1 MLFVSQL
8 IHLILRANTS
18 QTVTMIKFSDHI
30 VWQSVRVSETSNN
43 ICHVLVLSS
52 KSVACFSVPIILLLL
67 YVFLAEKNH
76 AIGSRALQRGITWS
90 VITLIAFA
98 AASVAAVDVALFIA
112 GHYANQFKAIFNEN
126 LLHPIVLPVI
136 NQATDFY
143 TTTHNKVAASPDT
156 AKSYIR
162 KLLKDEKKMQQ
173 VFEIFSI
180 ISVTIFILSS
190 LYLQLSFS
198 GLLSQDDLNHVFRT
212 HLVSISSLGC
222 LMYILYVC
230 HTALV
235 PSYVTDYLRQTAGFY
250 WLRLTTMAGLNEPE
264 SSIPQTPNGDIFL
277 PREEELPGSEEI
289 LILHLRSQR
298 EFDFTNKYDLLAL
311 FRGLSDNLSIKLPE
325 LVNTES
331 VTIMPPECIVAYDS
345 EIVGVGGMIEF
356 FVTKQQRTI
365 GYLSLMF
372 VPSKHG
378 DVDLEAED

>member
-1 MLFVSQL
+1 
-8 IHLILRANTS
+8 
-18 QTVTMIKFSDHI
+18 MIKFSDHI
-30 VWQSVRVSETSNN
+30 AWQSVRVSETSNN

-52 KSVACFSVPIILLLL
+52 KSVACFSVPILPLFL
-67 YVFLAEKNH
+67 YAVLAEKNH

-90 VITLIAFA
+90 GVTLIAFA

-126 LLHPIVLPVI
+126 VLRPIVLPVI
-136 NQATDFY
+136 NQATDLY
-143 TTTHNKVAASPDT
+143 TTTRNKVAASPDT
-156 AKSYIR
+156 AKSYLR
-162 KLLKDEKKMQQ
+162 RLLKDETKMQQ

-180 ISVTIFILSS
+180 ISVTVFILSS

-198 GLLSQDDLNHVFRT
+198 GLLSQDDLHHVFRT
-212 HLVSISSLGC
+212 YLVSISSLGC
-222 LMYILYVC
+222 LMYILYLC

-235 PSYVTDYLRQTAGFY
+235 QSYGADYLRQTAGFY
-250 WLRLTTMAGLNEPE
+250 WLRLTTMAGLDEPE

-277 PREEELPGSEEI
+277 PREEELPGSEEL
-289 LILHLRSQR
+289 LILHLRSQQ
-298 EFDFTNKYDLLAL
+298 EFDFTNKYDLVAL
-311 FRGLSDNLSIKLPE
+311 FRGLSDDLSIKLPE

-331 VTIMPPECIVAYDS
+331 VTIMPPEYITAYDS

-365 GYLSLMF
+365 GYFSLMF

-378 DVDLEAED
+378 VVDLQAED